1 MELLQVAKLVKCGRC
16 GRGQGEDYGHFV
28 LIRNRGFKV
37 RVYGPG
43 LVVIDCKV
51 CGETN
56 TVNVGSRD
64 NANGIMFR

>member
-1 MELLQVAKLVKCGRC
+1 MELLQVAKQVKCGR
-16 GRGQGEDYGHFV
+16 GGQGEDYGHFV

-56 TVNVGSRD
+56 TVNVGSRA
-64 NANGIMFR
+64 NANGILFR